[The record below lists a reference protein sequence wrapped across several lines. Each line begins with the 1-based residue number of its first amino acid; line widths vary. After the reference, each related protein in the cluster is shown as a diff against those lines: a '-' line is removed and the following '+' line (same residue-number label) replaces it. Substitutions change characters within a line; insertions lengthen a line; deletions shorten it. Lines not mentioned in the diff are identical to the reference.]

1 MKGPVLLTGLAAVL
15 FTVLAS
21 SSAQDYK
28 PFSPACVVD
37 GGEAKPGWTAQYK
50 YEGKWYV
57 VGFCCPACRTKFIQ
71 APASYMPAALEA
83 EKARLAKA
91 DKKVSPDAT
100 GPCDLK
106 KLVKGSWCVEC
117 ARDLGRDDLHNG
129 VCKKCEKKPVQIE
142 YCVKTGAAEDR
153 ARVTYQCKSCGAASD
168 VESAFKHEDGCTQK
182 LTGLKKICSK
192 SGMAPHATDVK

>member
-1 MKGPVLLTGLAAVL
+1 MKGPLVLACLAAVL
-15 FTVLAS
+15 STALSS

-37 GGEAKPGWTAQYK
+37 GGENKPGLTAQYK
-50 YEGKWYV
+50 YEGQWYV
-57 VGFCCPACRTKFIQ
+57 VGFCCTGCRTKFIQ

-83 EKARLAKA
+83 AKA
-91 DKKVSPDAT
+91 GFAKRDKKASPDAT

-106 KLVKGSWCVEC
+106 KVVKGFWCGSC
-117 ARDLGRDDLHNG
+117 ARELGRDDLRNG
-129 VCKKCEKKPVQIE
+129 VCKKCETKPLQVE
-142 YCVKTGAAEDR
+142 FCVKAGPGEDR

-168 VESAFKHEDGCTQK
+168 VESELKHEDGCTQK

-192 SGMAPHATDVK
+192 SGTAPHATDVK

>member
-1 MKGPVLLTGLAAVL
+1 MKRQVVLAVLAAAFFSAL
-15 FTVLAS
+15 GS

-37 GGEAKPGWTAQYK
+37 GGEVKPGLTAQYK
-50 YEGKWYV
+50 HEGQWYV
-57 VGFCCPACRTKFIQ
+57 VGFCCTGCRTKFIQ
-71 APASYMPAALEA
+71 APASFMPAALEA
-83 EKARLAKA
+83 AKARLARA

-106 KLVKGSWCVEC
+106 KVVKVPWCSSC
-117 ARDLGRDDLHNG
+117 ARDLGRDDLRNG
-129 VCKKCEKKPVQIE
+129 VCKKCETKPVQIE
-142 YCVKTGAAEDR
+142 YCVKTGTGEDR

-168 VESAFKHEDGCTQK
+168 VEAQLKHEEGCKQT

-192 SGMAPHATDVK
+192 SGMAPHATEGK